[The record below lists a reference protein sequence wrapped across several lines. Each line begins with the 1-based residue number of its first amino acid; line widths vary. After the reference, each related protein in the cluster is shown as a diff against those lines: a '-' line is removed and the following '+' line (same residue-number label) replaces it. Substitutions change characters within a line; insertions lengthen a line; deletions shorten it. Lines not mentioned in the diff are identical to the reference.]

1 MKIAKILSF
10 ALASTSLFISCK
22 KEVNLSKEIKK
33 PSEKQLAIVDTA
45 TIEEKTKKNRGA
57 FSRNFRN

>member
-10 ALASTSLFISCK
+10 ALASTSLFLSCK

-33 PSEKQLAIVDTA
+33 TSEKELAIVDTA
-45 TIEEKTKKNRGA
+45 TIEEKN
-57 FSRNFRN
+57 